1 MYRCRYNT
9 TNQFISISMFYF
21 LSLPLAIPFG
31 AKLDDGNKAPPHDVP
46 TAQYL
51 HKFIMIRPN
60 EMQGTLH
67 TLKIKGLLSF

>member
-1 MYRCRYNT
+1 MDKFSFQCIGVDTIPQINSFQFRCFT
-9 TNQFISISMFYF
+9 F

-51 HKFIMIRPN
+51 HKFIMIRPYG
-60 EMQGTLH
+60 M
-67 TLKIKGLLSF
+67 